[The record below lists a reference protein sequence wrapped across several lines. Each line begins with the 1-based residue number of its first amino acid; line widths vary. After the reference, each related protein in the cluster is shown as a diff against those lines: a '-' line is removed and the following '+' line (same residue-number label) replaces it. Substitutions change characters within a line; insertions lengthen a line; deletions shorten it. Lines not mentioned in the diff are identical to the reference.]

1 MSVINIPVF
10 IFSLLFGLL
19 YVYMTEPKLKQVVVY
34 RTPDNESKF
43 QFRDKIDNC
52 FQLKQNTVKCS
63 NDVEVIPIQI

>member
-10 IFSLLFGLL
+10 IFILLFGLL

-34 RTPDNESKF
+34 PTPDNESKF